1 VALTTKYRTDI
12 DGLRAVS
19 ILAVMCFH
27 FGLPAFGGYVGVD
40 VFFVISGYVI
50 TLSLLGDLVA
60 GKFSILA
67 FYERRVRRIFPALIF
82 TFILCW
88 LAAWL
93 LFLPADFLDF
103 SNSLLS
109 SATFVSNIYFWKNSG
124 YFDTS
129 AQLRPLLHTWSLSVE
144 EQFYVFMPIAVYL
157 THRFLRA
164 RWLLAFVP
172 VLLASFALSAFAT
185 YTAPTANF
193 FVLPTR
199 AWELLLGA
207 LLVFAHLPAARGR
220 IAEALA
226 LCGAA
231 LIAFAIVAYSDA
243 TPFPGVSA
251 LAPCVGAVLLI
262 YAGTH
267 AQTSVGRLLTL
278 PPIVFIGK
286 ISYSLY
292 LVHWSIIVFTRHA
305 TLREPTDLQI
315 VLIAVASFA
324 LATFSWAVIE
334 RPFRWP
340 KKRIPRA
347 RLLFGG
353 AGAMA
358 LAALVG
364 ATGVLLHGIPGRLSG
379 PVQQAQIDPD
389 TWMTGVCFLLD
400 DQDYRAWNADRCRRT
415 SGYGE
420 NALLWGDS
428 FAAHYVPGLI
438 ANADNL
444 TANVFQYTAAGCPP
458 VLSYYSYARPNCQKF
473 NAHVLEIIPR
483 YDIKTVV
490 MAARWLDMRQRGLDT
505 LAATIA
511 SLKAAGVDVWV
522 IGQSTEFLTDVA
534 TIAHKNGG
542 TGSTDMWPLAFDRG
556 LNEKVRQAAAGATF
570 VDPLSHLCSG
580 KECLYRSGGHLIYA
594 DSAHFSDLGSAQAV
608 LAYFPLMRRERTP

>member
-1 VALTTKYRTDI
+1 MALTTKYRTDI

-93 LFLPADFLDF
+93 LFLPADFVDF

-231 LIAFAIVAYSDA
+231 LIAFAIVAYSDE

>member
-1 VALTTKYRTDI
+1 
-12 DGLRAVS
+12 
-19 ILAVMCFH
+19 MCFH

-243 TPFPGVSA
+243 TPVPGVSA

>member
-1 VALTTKYRTDI
+1 
-12 DGLRAVS
+12 
-19 ILAVMCFH
+19 MCFH

-278 PPIVFIGK
+278 PPLVFIGK

>member
-1 VALTTKYRTDI
+1 MALTTKYRTDI

-93 LFLPADFLDF
+93 LFLPADFVDF

-364 ATGVLLHGIPGRLSG
+364 ATGVLPHGIPGRLSG

>member
-1 VALTTKYRTDI
+1 MALTTKYRTDI

-93 LFLPADFLDF
+93 LFLPADFVDF

>member
-1 VALTTKYRTDI
+1 
-12 DGLRAVS
+12 
-19 ILAVMCFH
+19 MCFH

-278 PPIVFIGK
+278 PPLVFIGK

-364 ATGVLLHGIPGRLSG
+364 ATGVLPHGIPGRLSG
-379 PVQQAQIDPD
+379 PVQQARIDPD

-580 KECLYRSGGHLIYA
+580 DECLYRSGGHLIYA

>member
-1 VALTTKYRTDI
+1 VVLTTKYRTDI

-93 LFLPADFLDF
+93 LFLPADFVDF

-278 PPIVFIGK
+278 PPLVFIGK

-364 ATGVLLHGIPGRLSG
+364 ATGVLPHGIPGRLSG

>member
-1 VALTTKYRTDI
+1 MALTTKYRTDI

-93 LFLPADFLDF
+93 LFLPADFVDF

-458 VLSYYSYARPNCQKF
+458 VLSYYSYARPNCQ
-473 NAHVLEIIPR
+473 N
-483 YDIKTVV
+483 
-490 MAARWLDMRQRGLDT
+490 
-505 LAATIA
+505 
-511 SLKAAGVDVWV
+511 S
-522 IGQSTEFLTDVA
+522 
-534 TIAHKNGG
+534 
-542 TGSTDMWPLAFDRG
+542 
-556 LNEKVRQAAAGATF
+556 
-570 VDPLSHLCSG
+570 
-580 KECLYRSGGHLIYA
+580 
-594 DSAHFSDLGSAQAV
+594 
-608 LAYFPLMRRERTP
+608 

>member
-1 VALTTKYRTDI
+1 
-12 DGLRAVS
+12 
-19 ILAVMCFH
+19 MCFH

-93 LFLPADFLDF
+93 LFLPADFVDF

>member
-1 VALTTKYRTDI
+1 MTTKYRADI

-27 FGLPAFGGYVGVD
+27 FGLPAFGGGYVGVSL
-40 VFFVISGYVI
+40 FFVISGYVI
-50 TLSLLGDLVA
+50 TLSLLGDLET

-103 SNSLLS
+103 SNGLLS
-109 SATFVSNIYFWKNSG
+109 SATFVSNIYFWRSSG
-124 YFDTS
+124 YFDTL
-129 AQLRPLLHTWSLSVE
+129 AHLRPLLHTWSLSVE

-157 THRFLRA
+157 THRFLKA
-164 RWLLAFVP
+164 RWLLALVP

-185 YTAPTANF
+185 YTAPMANF

-207 LLVFAHLPAARGR
+207 LLAFAHLPAARGR

-251 LAPCVGAVLLI
+251 LAPCVGAALLI

-267 AQTSVGRLLTL
+267 APTSVGRLLTL
-278 PPIVFIGK
+278 PPMVFIGK

-292 LVHWSIIVFTRHA
+292 LVHWPIIVFTRHA

-315 VLIAVASFA
+315 VLIAVVSFA

-364 ATGVLLHGIPGRLSG
+364 VAGLLLHGMPGRFSG
-379 PVQQAQIDPD
+379 PVQQAQIEQA
-389 TWMTGVCFLLD
+389 TWMTGVCFLLGD
-400 DQDYRAWNADRCRRT
+400 PDYRAWNADRCRRT
-415 SGYGE
+415 SGHRE

-428 FAAHYVPGLI
+428 FAAHYAPGLI

-458 VLSYYSYARPNCQKF
+458 VLSHYSYALPNCQKF
-473 NAHVLEIIPR
+473 NAHVLEIIRR

-490 MAARWLDMRQRGLDT
+490 IAARWRGMPAVRLRG

-511 SLKAAGVDVWV
+511 SLKAAGVVDVWV

-534 TIAHKNGG
+534 TIAHRNEGNGG
-542 TGSTDMWPLAFDRG
+542 ADVWQLAFDRG
-556 LNEKVRQAAAGATF
+556 FNEKVRQAAAGATF
-570 VDPLSHLCSG
+570 VDPLSYLCSG
-580 KECLYRSGGHLIYA
+580 DECLYRSGGDLIYF
-594 DSAHFSDLGSAQAV
+594 DYGHFSAPGSARAV
-608 LAYFPLMRRERTP
+608 LAYFPLMRRKRAQ

>member
-1 VALTTKYRTDI
+1 
-12 DGLRAVS
+12 
-19 ILAVMCFH
+19 MCFH

-93 LFLPADFLDF
+93 LFLPADFVDF

-580 KECLYRSGGHLIYA
+580 DECLYRSGGHLIYA

>member
-93 LFLPADFLDF
+93 LFLPADFVDF

-144 EQFYVFMPIAVYL
+144 AQFYVFMPIAVYL

-364 ATGVLLHGIPGRLSG
+364 ATGVLPHGIPGRLSG

>member
-1 VALTTKYRTDI
+1 MALTTKYRTDI

>member
-1 VALTTKYRTDI
+1 D
-12 DGLRAVS
+12 
-19 ILAVMCFH
+19 
-27 FGLPAFGGYVGVD
+27 
-40 VFFVISGYVI
+40 FV
-50 TLSLLGDLVA
+50 
-60 GKFSILA
+60 
-67 FYERRVRRIFPALIF
+67 
-82 TFILCW
+82 
-88 LAAWL
+88 
-93 LFLPADFLDF
+93 DF
-103 SNSLLS
+103 SDSLLS

-124 YFDTS
+124 YFDNS

-157 THRFLRA
+157 MHRFLRA

-172 VLLASFALSAFAT
+172 ALLVSFALSVFAT

-207 LLVFAHLPAARGR
+207 LLAFAHLPAAGGR

-243 TPFPGVSA
+243 TPFPGVCA
-251 LAPCVGAVLLI
+251 LAPCVGAGLLI
-262 YAGTH
+262 YTGTH

-278 PPIVFIGK
+278 PLFIGQ

-292 LVHWSIIVFTRHA
+292 LVHWPIIVLTRHA

-364 ATGVLLHGIPGRLSG
+364 AAGVLLHGMPGRFSG
-379 PVQQAQIDPD
+379 PVQQAQIDQG
-389 TWMTGVCFLLD
+389 TWMTGVCFLLGD
-400 DQDYRAWNADRCRRT
+400 PDYRAWNADTCRRT
-415 SGYGE
+415 SGHRE
-420 NALLWGDS
+420 NALWGGDS
-428 FAAHYVPGLI
+428 FAAHYAPGLI
-438 ANADNL
+438 ANADNIP
-444 TANVFQYTAAGCPP
+444 ANVFQYTAAGCPP

-473 NAHVLEIIPR
+473 NAHVLEIIRR
-483 YDIKTVV
+483 YDIKAVV
-490 MAARWLDMRQRGLDT
+490 MAARWRDMR
-505 LAATIA
+505 
-511 SLKAAGVDVWV
+511 
-522 IGQSTEFLTDVA
+522 
-534 TIAHKNGG
+534 
-542 TGSTDMWPLAFDRG
+542 
-556 LNEKVRQAAAGATF
+556 
-570 VDPLSHLCSG
+570 
-580 KECLYRSGGHLIYA
+580 
-594 DSAHFSDLGSAQAV
+594 
-608 LAYFPLMRRERTP
+608 

>member
-93 LFLPADFLDF
+93 LFLPADFVDF

>member
-1 VALTTKYRTDI
+1 MALTTKYRTDI

-93 LFLPADFLDF
+93 LFLPADFVDF

-185 YTAPTANF
+185 YSAPTANF

>member
-93 LFLPADFLDF
+93 LFLPADFVDF

-324 LATFSWAVIE
+324 LATFSWAAIE

-364 ATGVLLHGIPGRLSG
+364 ATGVLPHGIPGRLSG

>member
-1 VALTTKYRTDI
+1 MTTKYRADI

-19 ILAVMCFH
+19 VLAVMCFH
-27 FGLPAFGGYVGVD
+27 FGLPPFSGGYVGVD
-40 VFFVISGYVI
+40 VFFLISGYVI
-50 TLSLLGDLVA
+50 TLSLLGDLQP

-93 LFLPADFLDF
+93 LLLPADFLDF

-124 YFDTS
+124 YFDNS

-144 EQFYVFMPIAVYL
+144 EQFYVFMPIALYL

-172 VLLASFALSAFAT
+172 VLLASFALSAFVT

-207 LLVFAHLPAARGR
+207 LLAFAHLPAARGR
-220 IAEALA
+220 IAGVLA

-251 LAPCVGAVLLI
+251 LAPCVGAALLI
-262 YAGTH
+262 YAGTN
-267 AQTSVGRLLTL
+267 AQTSVGRLITL
-278 PPIVFIGK
+278 PPMVFIGK

-292 LVHWSIIVFTRHA
+292 LVHWPIIVFTRHA
-305 TLREPTDLQI
+305 TLREPANLQI
-315 VLIAVASFA
+315 VLIAVTSFA

-334 RPFRWP
+334 GPFRWP

-358 LAALVG
+358 VAALVG
-364 ATGVLLHGIPGRLSG
+364 AADVLLRGTPGRFSE
-379 PVQQAQIDPD
+379 PVEQAQIERG

-400 DQDYRAWNADRCRRT
+400 QDYRAWNADTCRRT
-415 SGYGE
+415 SGHRE

-428 FAAHYVPGLI
+428 FAAHYAPGLV

-444 TANVFQYTAAGCPP
+444 TANIFQYTAAGCPP

-473 NAHVLEIIPR
+473 NAHVLEIIRR
-483 YDIKTVV
+483 YDIKAVV
-490 MAARWLDMRQRGLDT
+490 MAARWRDMRQRGLGG

-522 IGQSTEFLTDVA
+522 IGQSTEFLTNVA

-542 TGSTDMWPLAFDRG
+542 TGSADVWQLAFDRG
-556 LNEKVRQAAAGATF
+556 LNEKVRQAAVGATF
-570 VDPLSHLCSG
+570 IDPLSHLCSG
-580 KECLYRSGGHLIYA
+580 DECLYRSGGHLIYF
-594 DSAHFSDLGSAQAV
+594 DYGHFSNLGSALAV
-608 LAYFPLMRRERTP
+608 LAYFPLMHRERTQ